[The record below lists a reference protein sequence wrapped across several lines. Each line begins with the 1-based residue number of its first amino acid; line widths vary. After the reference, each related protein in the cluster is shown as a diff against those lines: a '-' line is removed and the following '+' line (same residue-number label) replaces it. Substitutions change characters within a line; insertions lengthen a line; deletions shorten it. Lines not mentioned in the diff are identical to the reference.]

1 MNGSVYKGMSNLSS
15 PYQGIF
21 FDLDG
26 TLADTAPDLVAATN
40 LLLLARNLPPKPY
53 EFLRPYASAGAR
65 GLLEGAFGIGTDHPE
80 FIPLRDEFFSNY
92 EKALFVNSKLFD
104 GMDHLLN
111 QMDEAKLPW
120 GIVTN
125 KSERF
130 TNPLT
135 DLMGLRQRAVSTIS
149 GDTTPYSKPHPEPI
163 LHAARVA
170 NIDPTKS
177 IYVGDDLRDVIAGKA
192 AGMLT
197 IAATYGY
204 CGCKEPPEAWGA
216 DFIINSPLDLL
227 PIIFPNQG

>member
-1 MNGSVYKGMSNLSS
+1 MSAGVQALQS
-15 PYQGIF
+15 PYQGVF

-40 LLLLARNLPPKPY
+40 QLLRARNLPLKPY

-65 GLLEGAFGIGTDHPE
+65 GLLEGAFGIAPDHPD
-80 FIPLRDEFFSNY
+80 FISLRDEFFANY
-92 EKALFVNSKLFD
+92 EKALLVESKLFD
-104 GMDHLLN
+104 DMDRLLA
-111 QMDEAKLPW
+111 QMEQASIPW

-135 DLMGLRQRAVSTIS
+135 ELMGLRQRAVSTVS

-177 IYVGDDLRDVIAGKA
+177 LYVGDDIRDVIAGKA
-192 AGMLT
+192 AGMQT
-197 IAATYGY
+197 VAAAYGY

-216 DFIINSPLDLL
+216 DFLIHSPLELL
-227 PIIFPNQG
+227 QIIFPNKG

>member
-1 MNGSVYKGMSNLSS
+1 MTLSVSNTSS
-15 PYQGIF
+15 PYHGVF

-40 LLLLARNLPPKPY
+40 QLLIARNLAPKPY

-65 GLLEGAFGIGTDHPE
+65 GLLEGAFGITADHPD
-80 FIPLRDEFFSNY
+80 FISLRDEFYANY
-92 EKALFVNSKLFD
+92 EKAILVHSKLFD
-104 GMDHLLN
+104 GTEHLLE
-111 QMDEAKLPW
+111 QMDKANLPW

-135 DLMGLRQRAVSTIS
+135 DLMGLRQRAVSTVS
-149 GDTTPYSKPHPEPI
+149 GDTTPHSKPHPEPI
-163 LHAARVA
+163 LHAARIA

-177 IYVGDDLRDVIAGKA
+177 IYVGDDIRDVIAGKA

-197 IAATYGY
+197 VAAAYGY
-204 CGCKEPPEAWGA
+204 CGCKEPPALWGA
-216 DFIINSPLDLL
+216 DYIINRPLDLL
-227 PIIFPNQG
+227 QIIFPNRG